1 MIQSHGC
8 GEDEHWQESYVSTK
22 MLSRRKQMMELR
34 LVTVEPREKPR
45 SPNFKDSPFHLV
57 FPKPNLEGDEQALRT
72 LEIRWMDHLISRNVV
87 KASICL
93 K

>member
-1 MIQSHGC
+1 MG
-8 GEDEHWQESYVSTK
+8 K
-22 MLSRRKQMMELR
+22 MSIGRNPTLVPRCFQGGRQMMELR

-57 FPKPNLEGDEQALRT
+57 FPRPNLEGDEQALRT